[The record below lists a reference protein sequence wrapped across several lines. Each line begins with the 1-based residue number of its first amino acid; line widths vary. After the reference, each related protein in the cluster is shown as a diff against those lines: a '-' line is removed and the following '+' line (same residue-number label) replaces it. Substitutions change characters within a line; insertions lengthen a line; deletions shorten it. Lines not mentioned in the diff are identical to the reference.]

1 MGYFAKYQLLLMT
14 VWVVLVSTPLL
25 SQLQVPGKPMGFS
38 NQLKA
43 ADVMYVLPPLD
54 PLFVESLVSMNHET
68 VKKPLQF
75 AVERQVHLSPETH
88 GSWVEQDGTRVW
100 RVHILSPGA
109 HSLGLVFNGYRLEKG
124 VKVFVYDPDQLYTK
138 GAFSSVNNKSSGVL
152 PVGHLPGSEVI
163 VEMQVPE
170 RIAGYG
176 LLNIESVSHAFLDI
190 RALIT
195 NEECPAGEF
204 GCSQACDIDINCSEG
219 DDWQLSKKSVVRIFT
234 SRQYCTGVLVNNTNY
249 DGTPYVLTAEHCIN
263 RPYYADRSV
272 FLFNYESPS
281 CFGENG
287 PVSMSVS
294 GCDTI
299 AVGDSI
305 DFSLVKLSVPPPV
318 SFDVYYAGWDRSDFQ
333 TSGSTTIQH
342 PWGDVKKISFDHDI
356 PSTPAH
362 QGDVPYAD
370 LWDYHYFSYWW
381 IRHWDIGS
389 TEQGSSGSP
398 LYNDAQRII
407 GLLSG
412 GVAQCG
418 DSIGYDAETGR
429 VIYNNALNYDDYY
442 TKLGVAWDYYGDA
455 GPSLKPWLDPGQ
467 TGAASIGG
475 YQPTHVDP
483 PGIIPGSRY
492 RIFPN
497 PVSRVLRI
505 SFLNP
510 TAGSVDFR
518 VFDLSGSLR
527 ISGVLDGYA
536 TGEVPVSSL
545 APGVYLIS
553 LEAGG
558 TREFQRFIVAR

>member
-1 MGYFAKYQLLLMT
+1 MGFSAKYRLLLLT
-14 VWVVLVSTPLL
+14 FCVFPAGTQLAA
-25 SQLQVPGKPMGFS
+25 QLQVPGKPLGFS
-38 NQLKA
+38 NQVKA
-43 ADVMYVLPPLD
+43 AEVMYVLPPMD
-54 PLFVESLVSMNHET
+54 PLVVQSLVLMNQES

-75 AVERQVHLSPETH
+75 AVERQVDLSPETH
-88 GSWVEQDGTRVW
+88 GSWIQQGELHVW
-100 RVHILSPGA
+100 RVHILSPEA

-138 GAFSSVNNKSSGVL
+138 GAFSSVNNKPSGVL
-152 PVGHLPGSEVI
+152 AVGHLPGSEIV

-170 RIAGYG
+170 GVAGYG
-176 LLNIESVSHAFLDI
+176 VLNIESVSHAFLDL
-190 RALIT
+190 RALIA
-195 NEECPAGEF
+195 NEVCPAGEF
-204 GCSQACDIDINCSEG
+204 GCSQGCEIDINCSEG
-219 DDWQLSKKSVVRIFT
+219 DEWQQTKKSVVRIEINGK
-234 SRQYCTGVLVNNTNY
+234 YCTGVLVNNTSY

-263 RPYYADRSV
+263 RPYDANRAV
-272 FLFNYESPS
+272 FLFNYESPG
-281 CFGENG
+281 CFGGVG

-318 SFDVYYAGWDRSDFQ
+318 SFGVYYAGWDRSGFQ
-333 TSGSTTIQH
+333 TSGSSTIHH

-356 PSTPAH
+356 PSTPA
-362 QGDVPYAD
+362 QFGDVPYTD
-370 LWDYHYFSYWW
+370 LEDYHYFSYWW
-381 IRHWDIGS
+381 IRYWDIGS
-389 TEQGSSGSP
+389 TERGSSGSP

-407 GLLSG
+407 GILSG
-412 GVAQCG
+412 GVAKCG
-418 DSIGYDAETGR
+418 DSIDYDEEIGR
-429 VIYNNALNYDDYY
+429 VIYDNADNFDDYY
-442 TKLGVAWDYYGDA
+442 TKLGVAWNYYGDA

-467 TGAASIGG
+467 TGATSIGG
-475 YQPTHVDP
+475 YHPTHVDP
-483 PGIIPGSRY
+483 PGNIPGSRY

-497 PVSRVLRI
+497 PASRILRI

-518 VFDLSGSLR
+518 VFDVSGSLL
-527 ISGVLDGYA
+527 ISGTLDGYT

-553 LEAGG
+553 LEAGV